1 MKKINLSL
9 KLLIIV
15 VFCSIFSLARIAADP
30 VTENQNLRDILLK
43 QGYVEVPLQITPR
56 TNKLAINLTLDNDQ
70 QALFLLDN
78 GAPENTISSALIQKL
93 GLNEEPDEICVAGAG
108 DHNAYCHKVIIPKL
122 TNGEFTTENVAA
134 YSPQGPLPGESKLKY
149 DGILGFNFMRS
160 HGAIIDIANKKM
172 YLKKH
177 HNISSDP
184 TIINNFL
191 TNAGYQ
197 SIDIMHPSGY
207 QAITVQINDFSPEKF
222 MLDTGSPITFISIET
237 ANQHRLPLSK
247 AGMGEGATGGTL
259 TIYKTRIK
267 NLSAGSQTWLPKK
280 DIYVMDYSNILAG
293 DMPVHGTLGMDW
305 LQENGAIIDMANNK
319 LFTKK
324 LQP

>member
-1 MKKINLSL
+1 MKKLNLSL
-9 KLLIIV
+9 KLLFTAI
-15 VFCSIFSLARIAADP
+15 FCGIFSL
-30 VTENQNLRDILLK
+30 VTMANTPTAKQNLRDILLN
-43 QGYVEVPLQITPR
+43 QGYVEIPLQITPR
-56 TNKLAINLTLDNDQ
+56 TNKLAINVFLDNDQ
-70 QALFLLDN
+70 PTLFLLDN
-78 GAPENTISSALIQKL
+78 GAPENTISSALIEKL
-93 GLNEEPDEICVAGAG
+93 GLNEEPDEICVSGAG
-108 DHNAYCHKVIIPKL
+108 NHNAYCHKVIIPKL
-122 TNGEFTTENVAA
+122 TSGEFTTENVAA

-160 HGAIIDIANKKM
+160 HGAILDIGNKKL
-172 YLKKH
+172 YLKRNK
-177 HNISSDP
+177 NITPDQ

-191 TNAGYQ
+191 INMGYQ
-197 SIDIMHPSGY
+197 PIDIMHGSGY
-207 QAITVQINDFSPEKF
+207 QTITVQINNFSPEQF